1 MSHMWLIDR
10 GWSASSA
17 SAIMSAVITR
27 RSHPPRRKW
36 PAPWLAVWAFAC
48 SAACENTPEL
58 PPAAA
63 LPDDGGDL
71 STRDAGRDA
80 GYVRPAGSP
89 QLPGVDEVV
98 VLPFL
103 GPTQT
108 VEVEIEA
115 ALRSLD
121 VHFSV
126 DTTASFGEEIE
137 VLQDDLSDEI
147 VPELRKRVPDVSIGV
162 SSFEDFPLSPFGSAQ
177 DTPFELRTAITSELR
192 RVDAALAGLNQPIGN
207 GADGPESGAEA
218 LYQIATGE
226 GYRLGMDWII
236 APYNDRELRGGG
248 TLGGVGFREGALR
261 AVVHMTDAPS
271 HTPRDYESVFPGTHS
286 LEQAADALDRLAIR
300 TLGVVSGPL
309 ARADMEFVAHA
320 TGATRLP
327 DEDGCPVGLDGD
339 HRPSVNGVCPLVFDV
354 RDDGE
359 GLSDTLIDAIVALV
373 NAVNIRRAHAEVDND
388 PLSFVTAVEALD
400 ADVLPGVEAP
410 ELADERPADGIA
422 DTFVGVRPGTRLR
435 FAVHLRNTLL
445 LGDDAPQYF
454 TVTLNLVGD
463 GLSLGT
469 RTVRVQVPPA
479 LHSDSDGGF

>member
-1 MSHMWLIDR
+1 MSHMWLIYR
-10 GWSASSA
+10 EWSAPSA
-17 SAIMSAVITR
+17 SAIMCAVISR
-27 RSHPPRRKW
+27 RSPPPRHTR
-36 PAPWLAVWAFAC
+36 PAPWLVAWAFAW

-63 LPDDGGDL
+63 FPK
-71 STRDAGRDA
+71 DAGGMSANDAGADA
-80 GYVRPAGSP
+80 GYVRPAGMP
-89 QLPGVDEVV
+89 QLPGVDRAV

-103 GPTQT
+103 GPTQS

-121 VHFSV
+121 VHFSI

-137 VLQDDLSDEI
+137 ALQDDLSDEV
-147 VPELRKRVPDVSIGV
+147 VPELRKRVPDVSVGV
-162 SSFEDFPLSPFGSAQ
+162 SSFEDFPLSPFGSEE
-177 DTPFELRTAITSELR
+177 DKPFELRTAITSDLS
-192 RVDAALAGLNQPIGN
+192 RVDAALAGLDRPIGN

-236 APYNDRELRGGG
+236 APYSDRGLRGGG
-248 TLGGVGFREGALR
+248 TLGGVGFREGALH
-261 AVVHMTDAPS
+261 AVVHITDAPS

-286 LEQAADALDRLAIR
+286 LQQAADALDRLAIR
-300 TLGVVSGPL
+300 TLGVVSSPL
-309 ARADMEFVAHA
+309 ARTDMEFVARA
-320 TGATRLP
+320 TGATTPP
-327 DEDGCPVGLDGD
+327 DADGCPMGLDGD
-339 HRPSVNGVCPLVFDV
+339 HLPSVNGACPLVFDV
-354 RDDGE
+354 RDDGK
-359 GLSDTLIDAIVALV
+359 GLSDTLTDAIVALV
-373 NAVNIRRAHAEVDND
+373 NAVDIRRAYAEVDND

-410 ELADERPADGIA
+410 ELFDERPSDGIV

-445 LGDDAPQYF
+445 VGDDAPQFF

-469 RTVRVQVPPA
+469 RTVRVEVPPA
-479 LHSDSDGGF
+479 PRGNDGGL